1 MKPNKQI
8 DHGTLEWFDCKNNF
22 PPMSIDLY
30 VDSEH
35 GYGIGRLGRRVKDKS
50 IIWTV
55 HLDSGE
61 VYMVYAF
68 YKVKRWAYM
77 PKDEKTNT
85 KLKHEL
91 MLNKERSWVPC
102 YLKSEADKWIA
113 DLEESHKKEVGQLLI
128 EIAELKKEKEYVIE
142 HTADVINGQE
152 CEIQRQKYKRCFAMA
167 QEWRNY
173 ASFCGMQSS
182 CHNHRGFGKT
192 AEKYTWKECHAWK
205 CVKRLLKLAE
215 KFKESK

>member
-1 MKPNKQI
+1 MEPNKQI
-8 DHGTLEWFDCKNNF
+8 DYGTLEWFDCKNNF

-61 VYMVYAF
+61 VYLVYAF

-85 KLKHEL
+85 KLKYEL

-102 YLKSEADKWIA
+102 YLKSDVDKQIKK
-113 DLEESHKKEVGQLLI
+113 LEESHKMEVEQLLM
-128 EIAELKKEKEYVIE
+128 EIVGLKKLVE
-142 HTADVINGQE
+142 TAD
-152 CEIQRQKYKRCFAMA
+152 K
-167 QEWRNY
+167 
-173 ASFCGMQSS
+173 
-182 CHNHRGFGKT
+182 
-192 AEKYTWKECHAWK
+192 
-205 CVKRLLKLAE
+205 LLKQKGGFTIKNVTFGGVELE
-215 KFKESK
+215 GMKTHKNEETK